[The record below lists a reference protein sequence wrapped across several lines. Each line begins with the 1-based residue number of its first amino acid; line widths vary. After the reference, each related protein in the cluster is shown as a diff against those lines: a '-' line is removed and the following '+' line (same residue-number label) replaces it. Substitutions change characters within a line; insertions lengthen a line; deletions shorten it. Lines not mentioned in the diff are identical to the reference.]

1 MGKEQKQQLVYQ
13 VLGWKEK
20 SRMYNLLLV
29 DDEEIVTKGL
39 RKFVDW
45 KELGFNV
52 AATVHSVDEAIEAL
66 NNHQIHII
74 LTDVKMPEKSGIDLL
89 NIVKEE
95 YTDIK
100 TVILSGY
107 GEFSYAQ
114 KAMRLGAL
122 GYLTKPVNFMDLK
135 TIFKDIYTMLC
146 EEENRKFQNK
156 EFLKI
161 KRETYLNNIVKG
173 YKDASKEKEV
183 KNLNLSLM
191 NEPYSVIRI
200 KFAMTLSDYQKLD
213 HYLEILNEILK
224 EKLDNQFTYHTFKS
238 DIKEL
243 SIIIYHNLENNC
255 LEGVFEE
262 IGEEINRHVSTNLC
276 IGIGNTYKDISQI
289 RNSYVQA
296 GKALQYH
303 VFKRTSTVR
312 YDEIDNNLYIDHVLN
327 EEDRKDILNYLS
339 MSLKE
344 EFLQYLNDKYKHFI
358 KQDVH
363 MNIIYSFSIE
373 IFVIIQKYFSN
384 FQDEE
389 YLNKKIYNAIRE
401 LMFQDNK
408 DEIKNYSLKN
418 IQSILEDY
426 EQQEKPTSSII
437 EIAKHYINEHY
448 SENITLNKISEIL
461 YIHPIYLSKLFK
473 EKTGENFLDYV
484 TRTRIE
490 KSKEL
495 LKDISLKIYNVSSMV
510 GYDSSKYFSK
520 VFKQYVGLTPKAYRE
535 KLGV

>member
-1 MGKEQKQQLVYQ
+1 
-13 VLGWKEK
+13 
-20 SRMYNLLLV
+20 MYNLLLV

-39 RKFVDW
+39 CKFVAW

-66 NNHQIHII
+66 KNHQIHII

-183 KNLNLSLM
+183 KNLNLLLM

-224 EKLDNQFTYHTFKS
+224 EKLDNEFTYHTFKS

-303 VFKRTSTVR
+303 VFKRTNTVR

-448 SENITLNKISEIL
+448 SENITLNIISEIL

-495 LKDISLKIYNVSSMV
+495 LKDLSLKIYNVSSMV